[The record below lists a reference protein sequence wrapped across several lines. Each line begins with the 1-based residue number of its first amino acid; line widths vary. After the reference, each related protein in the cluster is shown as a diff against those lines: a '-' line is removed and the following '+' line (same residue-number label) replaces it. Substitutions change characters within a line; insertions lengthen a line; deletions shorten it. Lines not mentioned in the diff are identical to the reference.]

1 MKHLPIFESIFGDS
15 WSELPPAIR
24 KHYANRPY
32 SDDTVTV
39 VGNLDVMSAGIFK
52 LLSPLMK
59 LMGQIPVHNE
69 KNVPVTVHFQSDS
82 DINTEAYH
90 FNRVFTFK
98 NSKPYAFQSRMI
110 QIKNNEVVEIM
121 RFGFCWKMLYLWD
134 GQKVVLKHRGYALH
148 LFGYF
153 IPLPLTSIIG
163 KGYGEE
169 TAIDDNSFDMLTQ
182 ITHPWW
188 GKLHEYKGRFYV
200 EKAL

>member
-1 MKHLPIFESIFGDS
+1 MKHPAIFESIFGDA
-15 WSELPPAIR
+15 WNELPAVIR

-32 SDDTVTV
+32 SNDTVIV
-39 VGNLDVMSAGIFK
+39 VGNLDVMCAGIFK

-59 LMGQIPVHNE
+59 LMGQIPVNNE
-69 KNVPVTVHFQSDS
+69 KNVPVRVHFQSDK
-82 DINTEAYH
+82 NTEAYH
-90 FNRVFTFK
+90 FNRVFNFK
-98 NSKPYAFQSRMI
+98 NAKPYTFQSRMVH
-110 QIKNNEVVEIM
+110 IKDNEVVEIM
-121 RFGFCWKMLYLWD
+121 RFGFSWKMRYLWD

-153 IPLPLTSIIG
+153 IPLPLTFIIG

-188 GKLHEYKGRFYV
+188 GKTHEYKGRFHV
-200 EKAL
+200 EKEL